1 MRAISISLLCTIGM
15 FGVSSQPAPAQNL
28 NGIQA
33 SGNKLQVYVTASSKH
48 GFSLVLTSQDISLS
62 VNKKPAR
69 VFDVRPAKGDPLL
82 FALLVDIS
90 ESDGQEA
97 KLIRE
102 LAKQLFQALAINT
115 NQGYLVLFN
124 DKILISQTPMSPQHV
139 EADLATVKFERST
152 SLYDAIQQTCTSKLG
167 SAQNPNTPRR
177 VIVIVSDGEDSSS
190 HVSHTQAEET
200 AQKQGV
206 TIFPV
211 LIPST
216 YTGPASR
223 GAERM
228 SDFSRTTGGR
238 LVKANNVEDA
248 VKSLVSALDEQW
260 VVTFAPAQAGDGRM
274 HSFQAKSAAKDLKL
288 SSPSQVLL
296 P

>member
-1 MRAISISLLCTIGM
+1 MRAILISLLCAIGLL
-15 FGVSSQPAPAQNL
+15 GVSSQPAQAQNSAD
-28 NGIQA
+28 IQA
-33 SGNKLQVYVTASSKH
+33 SGSKVQVYVTAFSKD
-48 GFSLVLTSQDISLS
+48 GPPLTLTSQDILVS

-69 VFDVRPAKGDPLL
+69 VLDVRPAKGDPLL

-90 ESDGQEA
+90 KSDGQEA
-97 KLIRE
+97 KLIRD
-102 LAKQLFQALAINT
+102 LANQLFQALAVNR

-124 DKILISQTPMSPQHV
+124 DNILISQMPMSPQHV
-139 EADLATVKFERST
+139 DSDLATVKFERST
-152 SLYDAIQQTCTSKLG
+152 ALYDAIQQTCTYKLG
-167 SAQNPNTPRR
+167 SAQNPNSPRR
-177 VIVIVSDGEDSSS
+177 VIVIVSDGEDNSS

-238 LVKANNVEDA
+238 LVKGNNVQDA
-248 VKSLVSALDEQW
+248 VTSLVSALEEQW
-260 VVTFAPAQAGDGRM
+260 VVAFVPARPGNGQM
-274 HSFQAKSAAKDLKL
+274 QSFQAKGAAKDLKL
-288 SSPSQVLL
+288 SSPSQVFV